1 MYDRGKTRDDILDD
15 FLNWLDIAEHAGDLP
30 DHDRAIL
37 YIAIVRRTVKRAY
50 AQLFQRFL

>member
-37 YIAIVRRTVKRAY
+37 YIAIVRRTVK
-50 AQLFQRFL
+50 